1 MADYDEDNDQ
11 QERTDAE
18 WAKLRRE
25 RKAKEQAEAEAAK
38 AKRELAFLKAG
49 LDPDDPKTSYFVKGY
64 EGEDTPEAIRKAA
77 VEAGFLAEPSPEP
90 VDDTPVN
97 TQDRITNASQG
108 ASEIDATEEDIIKA
122 FNEGGM
128 DALSAA
134 LRAQGVV
141 VNDVQ

>member
-1 MADYDEDNDQ
+1 MPDYDDDNDT

-25 RKAKEQAEAEAAK
+25 RKAKEAAEAEAAK

-77 VEAGFLAEPSPEP
+77 TEAGFISEPTPEP
-90 VDDTPVN
+90 VDDTPVQ
-97 TQDRITNASQG
+97 TQDRITGASQG
-108 ASEIDATEEDIIKA
+108 AAEIDTAVEDISKA

-128 DALSAA
+128 DALTSA